1 MITGFN
7 NFYRKEIGLKL
18 HKFVNS
24 DEGLPCVNTIEKV
37 YLGLLVTVFALGILS
52 LFRLAY
58 YKAELRRVFDSRSGF
73 TFIKK
78 LVCVEILL
86 ILKIRFFESRIKDL
100 SGMESNRSKKPKRA
114 N

>member
-58 YKAELRRVFDSRSGF
+58 YKAELRRVFDSR
-73 TFIKK
+73 
-78 LVCVEILL
+78 
-86 ILKIRFFESRIKDL
+86 
-100 SGMESNRSKKPKRA
+100 
-114 N
+114 

>member
-1 MITGFN
+1 MLTGQNMLSGFN

-58 YKAELRRVFDSRSGF
+58 YKAELRRVFDSR
-73 TFIKK
+73 
-78 LVCVEILL
+78 
-86 ILKIRFFESRIKDL
+86 
-100 SGMESNRSKKPKRA
+100 
-114 N
+114 